1 MLNEDLFQIQAF
13 RFIRHTIWCFFACK
27 FSSIK
32 KKLDIYVNHYIF
44 FCVFSFFTHSP
55 FLCFRIA
62 GTECHIKTTQT
73 VVGRFTGWSDG
84 LVLSKWVVLG
94 QNKQLSTV
102 KSFRNITWQTGQLQN
117 YNNLNIDR
125 PGTPI
130 NHDKKNHQFLM
141 KYLQRN
147 VHLFKFL
154 RISINLLIVKMNL
167 YLNT

>member
-1 MLNEDLFQIQAF
+1 MIFTGSQTSVKWGPVPIQAF

-32 KKLDIYVNHYIF
+32 NKLDIYVNHYIF

-102 KSFRNITWQTGQLQN
+102 KSFRNIKWQTGQLKN

-130 NHDKKNHQFLM
+130 NHDKKDH
-141 KYLQRN
+141 
-147 VHLFKFL
+147 V
-154 RISINLLIVKMNL
+154 IVSYEVFAEKCSFIQVP
-167 YLNT
+167 